1 MCGIVGI
8 VDLKGKNK
16 IERDKIKSMAD
27 QIIHR
32 GPDDEGF
39 YLDNGVAFGAR
50 RLKIIDLET
59 GHQPQ
64 SNEDGTIWIA
74 FNGEIYNFH
83 ELRKELEDKG
93 HKFRTKSDTE
103 TIIHLYEEEG
113 EEGFKKL
120 RGMFA
125 FGIWDGKRRK
135 LVLVRDR
142 IGKKPLYYTFPDPS
156 TIVFSSEIKG
166 ILKFGGIDKEL
177 DLNSLDLYLT
187 LEYIP
192 SPHSIFK
199 KIKKLMP
206 GHYLVFDERGAFEN
220 SYWELE
226 RAEVPSNIE
235 EIKERLKELIK
246 ESVKLRLISDVPL
259 GAFLSGGID
268 SSSIVAM
275 MQLLGTDPLMT
286 FSIGFE
292 EKSYNELKYARK
304 IAELFKTQHYEFILK
319 PDALELIWELVRYL
333 DEPMSDFSIFPTY
346 LVSKMARQHVTV
358 ILSGDGGDELFGG
371 YEHYLAEKI
380 ERILRKY
387 FLKLPYAIFPL
398 ISRFLPPKDVK
409 KGIVNRIKRFSDG
422 LKFPAELSHFRW
434 MLYLDKFSKQ
444 RLYSSD
450 FLSKLDRSN
459 ELWEKEPFSLIFEKM
474 KSFDEMNRELFLDLK
489 SYLVDDIMV
498 KVDRMSMAC
507 SLETRAPLLD
517 HKLVEFVFSLPG
529 NLKVRGLTT
538 KWIFK
543 KSMEGILPKETIY
556 RQKEGFSI
564 PIKKWL
570 RDEFRGLME
579 DYLSERRIKE
589 GGLFNFSEIK
599 KMKEEHIKGIENHSH
614 RLFALLLFE
623 IWREKYIS

>member
-8 VDLKGKNK
+8 VDLKGRKQ
-16 IERDKIKSMAD
+16 EREIIKSMAD

-39 YLDNGVAFGAR
+39 FVENGVALGAR

-64 SNEDGTIWIA
+64 CNEDGTIWITY
-74 FNGEIYNFH
+74 NGEIYNFL
-83 ELRKELEDKG
+83 ELRKELEGKG
-93 HKFRTKSDTE
+93 HRFKTKSDTE
-103 TIIHLYEEEG
+103 TIVHLYEEEG
-113 EEGFKKL
+113 EEGLKKL

-125 FGIWDGKRRK
+125 FGIWDGRKRR
-135 LVLVRDR
+135 LLLARDR
-142 IGKKPLYYTFPDPS
+142 IGKKPLYYTIIDS

-166 ILKFGGIDKEL
+166 ILKFGKIDREL
-177 DLNSLDLYLT
+177 DLNALDLYLT

-192 SPHSIFK
+192 SPLSIFK
-199 KIKKLMP
+199 GIKKLMP
-206 GHYLVFDERGAFEN
+206 GHYLIFDEKGVKEK

-226 RAEVPSNIE
+226 KVEVPTDID
-235 EIKERLKELIK
+235 EIKERLRELIK

-275 MQLLGTDPLMT
+275 MHSLGTEPLMT

-304 IAELFKTQHYEFILK
+304 IAELFKTQHHEFVLT
-319 PDALELIWELVRYL
+319 PSALELIWELIKYL

-346 LVSKMARQHVTV
+346 LVSKMARKYVTV

-387 FLKLPYAIFPL
+387 FFKIPHAIFPL
-398 ISRFLPPKDVK
+398 LSRFLPPKDVK
-409 KGIVNRIKRFSDG
+409 KGIINRIKRFSDG
-422 LKFPAELSHFRW
+422 LFFPPELSHFRW
-434 MLYLDKFSKQ
+434 MLYLDNQTKR
-444 RLYSSD
+444 RLYSPD
-450 FLSKLDRSN
+450 FLSKIERDGEIHTR
-459 ELWEKEPFSLIFEKM
+459 EPFSSIFEKM
-474 KSFDEMNRELFLDLK
+474 KSLDCINRELFLDLK

-570 RDEFRGLME
+570 REEFRELME
-579 DYLSERRIKE
+579 DYLSEKRIRD
-589 GGLFNFSEIK
+589 GGLFNYSEIK
-599 KMKEEHIKGIENHSH
+599 RMKEEHIKGIENHSH

-623 IWREKYIS
+623 IWREKYLP

>member
-1 MCGIVGI
+1 MCGIVGV
-8 VDLKGKNK
+8 VDIKGNRK
-16 IERDKIKSMAD
+16 IEREKIKSMAD

-39 YLDNGVAFGAR
+39 FLDRGVALGAR

-59 GHQPQ
+59 GDQPQ
-64 SNEDGTIWIA
+64 CNEDGSIWITY
-74 FNGEIYNFH
+74 NGEVYNFH
-83 ELRKELEDKG
+83 ELRKELEEKG
-93 HKFRTKSDTE
+93 HKFKTKSDTE

-125 FGIWDGKRRK
+125 FGLWDRRNRR
-135 LVLVRDR
+135 LLLVRDR

-156 TIVFSSEIKG
+156 TIAFSSEIKG
-166 ILKFGGIDKEL
+166 ILKFGSIDKEL
-177 DLNSLDLYLT
+177 DLNALDLYLT

-192 SPHSIFK
+192 SPLSIFK
-199 KIKKLMP
+199 KIKKITP
-206 GHYLVFDERGAFEN
+206 GHYLVFDERGVFEK

-226 RAEVPSNIE
+226 KVEVPSNIE
-235 EIKERLKELIK
+235 EIKERLRELIK

-275 MQLLGTDPLMT
+275 MHSLGVDPLMT

-292 EKSYNELKYARK
+292 EKSYNELKHARR
-304 IAELFKTQHYEFILK
+304 IAELFKTRHYEFVLT
-319 PDALELIWELVRYL
+319 PSALELIWELVNYL

-346 LVSKMARQHVTV
+346 LVSKMARKYVTV

-371 YEHYLAEKI
+371 YEHYIAEKI

-387 FLKLPYAIFPL
+387 FLKIPHKIFPL
-398 ISRFLPPKDVK
+398 ISHFLPPKDVK
-409 KGIVNRIKRFSDG
+409 KGIINRIKRFSDG
-422 LKFPAELSHFRW
+422 LKFPPKLSHFRW
-434 MLYLDKFSKQ
+434 MLYLDKFAKE
-444 RLYSSD
+444 RLYTND
-450 FLSKLDRSN
+450 FLSKIDKNS
-459 ELWEKEPFSLIFEKM
+459 ELYEREPLSSIFEKM
-474 KSFDEMNRELFLDLK
+474 NSFDSMNRELFLDLK

-529 NLKVRGLTT
+529 NLKVKGITT
-538 KWIFK
+538 KWIYK

-570 RDEFRGLME
+570 RDEFKGLLE
-579 DYLSERRIKE
+579 EYLSEERIKE
-589 GGLFNFSEIK
+589 GGLFNYYEIK
-599 KMKEEHIKGIENHSH
+599 RMKEEHIKGIENHSH

-623 IWREKYIS
+623 MWREKYL

>member
-8 VDLKGKNK
+8 VDLKGRK
-16 IERDKIKSMAD
+16 IERETIKAMAD

-39 YLDNGVAFGAR
+39 FIGDGVAFGAR

-64 SNEDGTIWIA
+64 CNEDGTIWITY
-74 FNGEIYNFH
+74 NGEIYNFLD
-83 ELRKELEDKG
+83 LRRELEGKG
-93 HKFRTKSDTE
+93 HIFKTKSDTE
-103 TIIHLYEEEG
+103 VIVHLYEEEG
-113 EEGFKKL
+113 EEGLKKL

-125 FGIWDGKRRK
+125 LGIWDGRKRR
-135 LVLVRDR
+135 LLLARDR
-142 IGKKPLYYTFPDPS
+142 IGKKPLYYTIFGS
-156 TIVFSSEIKG
+156 TAIFSSEIKG
-166 ILKFGGIDKEL
+166 ILKFGKVDRKL
-177 DLNSLDLYLT
+177 DLNALDLYLT

-192 SPHSIFK
+192 SPLSIFK
-199 KIKKLMP
+199 GIKKLMP
-206 GHYLVFDERGAFEN
+206 GHYLIFDERGVQEK

-226 RAEVPSNIE
+226 RVEVPSNIE
-235 EIKERLKELIK
+235 EIKEELRKLIK

-268 SSSIVAM
+268 SSTIVAM
-275 MQLLGTDPLMT
+275 MHSLGVDPLMT

-292 EKSYNELKYARK
+292 EKSYNELKYARR
-304 IAELFKTQHYEFILK
+304 IAELFETQHHEFVLK
-319 PDALELIWELVRYL
+319 PSALELIWELVNYL

-346 LVSKMARQHVTV
+346 LISKMARKYVTV

-371 YEHYLAEKI
+371 YEHYLAEKL
-380 ERILRKY
+380 ERLLRKY
-387 FLKLPYAIFPL
+387 LFKIPAAIFP
-398 ISRFLPPKDVK
+398 IIFHFLPPKDVK
-409 KGIVNRIKRFSDG
+409 KGIINRIKRFSEG
-422 LKFPAELSHFRW
+422 LKFPPELSHFRW
-434 MLYLDKFSKQ
+434 MLYLDNPTKR
-444 RLYSSD
+444 RLYTSD
-450 FLSKLDRSN
+450 FLFKIERN
-459 ELWEKEPFSLIFEKM
+459 GEIYERKPFLWIFEKM
-474 KSFDEMNRELFLDLK
+474 KSFDDINRDLFLDLK

-517 HKLVEFVFSLPG
+517 HKLAEFVFSLPG
-529 NLKVRGLTT
+529 NLKVRGFTT

-543 KSMEGILPKETIY
+543 KSMEGILPKEIIY

-570 RDEFRGLME
+570 REEFRGLME
-579 DYLSERRIKE
+579 DYLSEERIRK
-589 GGLFNFSEIK
+589 GGLFNYSEVKRI
-599 KMKEEHIKGIENHSH
+599 KEEHIKGIENHSH

-623 IWREKYIS
+623 IWREKYLS

>member
-8 VDLKGKNK
+8 VDLKGRKQ
-16 IERDKIKSMAD
+16 ERETIKSMAD

-39 YLDNGVAFGAR
+39 FIDNGVALGAR

-59 GHQPQ
+59 GNQPQ
-64 SNEDGTIWIA
+64 CNEDGTIWITY
-74 FNGEIYNFH
+74 NGEIYNFL

-93 HKFRTKSDTE
+93 HRFKTKSDTE
-103 TIIHLYEEEG
+103 AILHLYEEEG
-113 EEGFKKL
+113 EKGLKKL

-125 FGIWDGKRRK
+125 FGIWDGRKKR
-135 LVLVRDR
+135 LLLARDR
-142 IGKKPLYYTFPDPS
+142 IGKKPLYYTIIDS
-156 TIVFSSEIKG
+156 TIIFSSEIKG
-166 ILKFGGIDKEL
+166 ILKFEKVERGL
-177 DLNSLDLYLT
+177 DLNALDLYLT

-192 SPHSIFK
+192 SPLSIFK
-199 KIKKLMP
+199 GIKKLMP
-206 GHYLVFDERGAFEN
+206 GHYLIFDERGVQEK
-220 SYWELE
+220 SYWEFE
-226 RAEVPSNIE
+226 RVEVPSDIE
-235 EIKERLKELIK
+235 GIKEMLRKLIK

-275 MQLLGTDPLMT
+275 MHSLGVDPLMT

-292 EKSYNELKYARK
+292 EKSYNELKYARR
-304 IAELFKTQHYEFILK
+304 IAELFKTQHYEFVLK
-319 PDALELIWELVRYL
+319 PSALELIWELVNYL

-346 LVSKMARQHVTV
+346 LVSKMARKYVTV

-371 YEHYLAEKI
+371 YEHYLAEKT

-387 FLKLPYAIFPL
+387 FFKMPNAIFPI
-398 ISRFLPPKDVK
+398 ISYFLPPKDVK
-409 KGIVNRIKRFSDG
+409 KGIINRIKRFSDG
-422 LKFPAELSHFRW
+422 LKFPPELFHFRW
-434 MLYLDKFSKQ
+434 MLYLDNSAKR

-450 FLSKLDRSN
+450 FLSTIERN
-459 ELWEKEPFSLIFEKM
+459 GEIYEREPFSWIFEKM
-474 KSFDEMNRELFLDLK
+474 RSFDDINRELFLDLK

-529 NLKVRGLTT
+529 NLKVRGFTT

-543 KSMEGILPKETIY
+543 KSMDGILPKETIY

-570 RDEFRGLME
+570 KEEFRGLME
-579 DYLSERRIKE
+579 DYLSEKRIRE
-589 GGLFNFSEIK
+589 GGIFNYSEVK
-599 KMKEEHIKGIENHSH
+599 RMKEEHIKGIENHSH

-623 IWREKYIS
+623 IWREKYLP

>member
-1 MCGIVGI
+1 MCGIVGV
-8 VDLKGKNK
+8 VDLKGERK
-16 IERDKIKSMAD
+16 IERDRIKSMAD

-39 YLDNGVAFGAR
+39 YLDNGVGFGAR

-64 SNEDGTIWIA
+64 SNEDGTIWIT
-74 FNGEIYNFH
+74 FNGEIYNFL
-83 ELRKELEDKG
+83 ELRKELEEKG
-93 HKFRTKSDTE
+93 HRFRTKSDTE
-103 TIIHLYEEEG
+103 TIVHLYEEEG
-113 EEGFKKL
+113 EEGLKKL

-125 FGIWDGKRRK
+125 FGIWDKKRKR
-135 LVLVRDR
+135 LLLARDR
-142 IGKKPLYYTFPDPS
+142 IGKKPLYYTFLDPF

-166 ILKFGGIDKEL
+166 ILKYGGIDKEI
-177 DLNSLDLYLT
+177 DLNALDLYLT

-206 GHYLVFDERGAFEN
+206 GHYLLFDEKGAFEK

-226 RAEVPSNIE
+226 RVEIPSNLE
-235 EIKERLKELIK
+235 EIKERLRALIR

-275 MQLLGTDPLMT
+275 MHSLHVDPLMT

-292 EKSYNELKYARK
+292 EKSYNELKYARR
-304 IAELFKTQHYEFILK
+304 IAELFKTQHYEFILR
-319 PDALELIWELVRYL
+319 PDALELIWELVNYL

-387 FLKLPYAIFPL
+387 FLKIPHAIFPL
-398 ISRFLPPKDVK
+398 ISRLLPPKDVK
-409 KGIVNRIKRFSDG
+409 KGIVNRIKRFSEG
-422 LKFPAELSHFRW
+422 LKFPQELSHFRW
-434 MLYLDKFSKQ
+434 MLYLDNFSKQ
-444 RLYSSD
+444 RLYTRD
-450 FLSKLDRSN
+450 FLSKIDKNL
-459 ELWEKEPFSLIFEKM
+459 ELWEKIPFSWIFEKM
-474 KSFDEMNRELFLDLK
+474 KSYDGINRELYLDLR

-570 RDEFRGLME
+570 RDEFRDLME
-579 DYLSERRIKE
+579 EYLSERRIKE
-589 GGLFNFSEIK
+589 GGLFNYAEIK
-599 KMKEEHIKGIENHSH
+599 RMKEEHIKGIENHSH

-623 IWREKYIS
+623 IWRERYIS

>member
-1 MCGIVGI
+1 MCGIVGF
-8 VDLKGKNK
+8 VDLKNK
-16 IERDKIKSMAD
+16 KDVGREKIKKMAD
-27 QIIHR
+27 KLIHR

-39 YLDNGVAFGAR
+39 YVEEGVAFGAR

-64 SNEDGTIWIA
+64 SNEDNSIWIT
-74 FNGEIYNFH
+74 FNGEIYNFL
-83 ELRKELEDKG
+83 ELRKELEEKG

-113 EEGFKKL
+113 EKGFEKL

-125 FGIWDGKRRK
+125 FGIWDKNKNK
-135 LVLVRDR
+135 LILARDR
-142 IGKKPLYYTFPDPS
+142 IGKKPLYYTLPAPT
-156 TIVFSSEIKG
+156 TIVFASEIKG
-166 ILKFGGIDKEL
+166 ILEFEGIKREL
-177 DLNSLDLYLT
+177 DFNALDLYLS

-192 SPHSIFK
+192 SPLSIFK
-199 KIKKLMP
+199 NIKKLMP
-206 GHYLVFDERGAFEN
+206 GHYLIFDENGVKEKK
-220 SYWELE
+220 YWELE
-226 RAEVPSNIE
+226 KIAFPSNLE
-235 EIKERLKELIK
+235 EIKETLRALIK

-275 MQLLGTDPLMT
+275 MHELGTNPLMT

-292 EKSYNELKYARK
+292 EKSYNELKHARR
-304 IAELFKTQHYEFILK
+304 IAELFGTEHYEFILK
-319 PDALELIWELVRYL
+319 PDALELIWELVNYL

-346 LVSKMARQHVTV
+346 LVSKMARKHVTV

-371 YEHYLAEKI
+371 YEHYLAQKI
-380 ERILRKY
+380 ERALSKY
-387 FLKLPYAIFPL
+387 FFKIPNYILTSLSSL
-398 ISRFLPPKDVK
+398 LPPRDVK

-422 LKFPAELSHFRW
+422 LNFPVELSHLRW
-434 MLYLDKFSKQ
+434 MIYLDEERKK
-444 RLYSSD
+444 RLYSSE
-450 FLSKLDRSN
+450 FLSYLDNKGS
-459 ELWEKEPFSLIFEKM
+459 LFEKEPFLSIFQKA
-474 KSFDEMNRELFLDLK
+474 KSYDRTNRELYLDLK

-543 KSMEGILPKETIY
+543 KTMEGILPYETIY

-570 RDEFRGLME
+570 REEFKGLME
-579 DYLSERRIKE
+579 KYLSEKRIKE
-589 GGLFNFSEIK
+589 AGLFNYSEIER
-599 KMKEEHIKGIENHSH
+599 MKIEHSKGVENHSH

-623 IWREKYIS
+623 IWRDKYLV

>member
-8 VDLKGKNK
+8 VDLKGRKQ
-16 IERDKIKSMAD
+16 ERETIKFMAD

-39 YLDNGVAFGAR
+39 FIDNGVALGAR

-59 GHQPQ
+59 GNQPQ
-64 SNEDGTIWIA
+64 CNEDGTIWITY
-74 FNGEIYNFH
+74 NGEIYNFL

-93 HKFRTKSDTE
+93 HRFKTKSDTE
-103 TIIHLYEEEG
+103 AIIHLYEEEG
-113 EEGFKKL
+113 EKGLKKL

-125 FGIWDGKRRK
+125 FGIWDGRKKR
-135 LVLVRDR
+135 LLLARDR
-142 IGKKPLYYTFPDPS
+142 IGKKPLYYTIIDS
-156 TIVFSSEIKG
+156 TIIFSSEIKG
-166 ILKFGGIDKEL
+166 ILKFEKVERGL
-177 DLNSLDLYLT
+177 DLNALDLYLT

-192 SPHSIFK
+192 SPLSIFK
-199 KIKKLMP
+199 GIKKLMP
-206 GHYLVFDERGAFEN
+206 GHYLIFDERGVQEK
-220 SYWELE
+220 SYWEFE
-226 RAEVPSNIE
+226 RVEVPSDIE
-235 EIKERLKELIK
+235 GIKEMLRKLIK

-275 MQLLGTDPLMT
+275 MHSLGVDPLMT

-292 EKSYNELKYARK
+292 EKSYNELKYARR
-304 IAELFKTQHYEFILK
+304 IAELFKTQHYEFVLK
-319 PDALELIWELVRYL
+319 PSALELIWELVNYL

-346 LVSKMARQHVTV
+346 LVSKMARKYVTV

-371 YEHYLAEKI
+371 YEHYLAEKT

-387 FLKLPYAIFPL
+387 FFKMPNAIFPI
-398 ISRFLPPKDVK
+398 ISYFLPPKDVK
-409 KGIVNRIKRFSDG
+409 KGIINRIKRFSDG
-422 LKFPAELSHFRW
+422 LKFPPELFHFRW
-434 MLYLDKFSKQ
+434 MLYLDNSAKR
-444 RLYSSD
+444 RLYSPD
-450 FLSKLDRSN
+450 FLSTIERN
-459 ELWEKEPFSLIFEKM
+459 GEIYEREPFSWIFEKM
-474 KSFDEMNRELFLDLK
+474 RSFDDINRELFLDLK

-529 NLKVRGLTT
+529 NLKVRGFTT

-543 KSMEGILPKETIY
+543 KSMDGILPKETIY

-570 RDEFRGLME
+570 KEEFRGLME
-579 DYLSERRIKE
+579 DYLAEKRIRE
-589 GGLFNFSEIK
+589 GGIFNYSEVK
-599 KMKEEHIKGIENHSH
+599 RMKEEHIKGIENHSH

-623 IWREKYIS
+623 IWREKYLP

>member
-8 VDLKGKNK
+8 VDLKGRKQ
-16 IERDKIKSMAD
+16 ERETIKSMAD

-39 YLDNGVAFGAR
+39 FIDNGVALGAR

-59 GHQPQ
+59 GNQPQ
-64 SNEDGTIWIA
+64 CNEDGTIWITY
-74 FNGEIYNFH
+74 NGEIYNFL

-93 HKFRTKSDTE
+93 HRFKTKSDTE
-103 TIIHLYEEEG
+103 AILHLYEEEG
-113 EEGFKKL
+113 EKGLKKL

-125 FGIWDGKRRK
+125 FGIWDGRKKR
-135 LVLVRDR
+135 LLLARDR
-142 IGKKPLYYTFPDPS
+142 IGKKPLYYTIIDS
-156 TIVFSSEIKG
+156 TIIFSSEIKG
-166 ILKFGGIDKEL
+166 ILKFEKFEREL
-177 DLNSLDLYLT
+177 DLNALDLYLT

-192 SPHSIFK
+192 SPLSIFK
-199 KIKKLMP
+199 GIKKLMP
-206 GHYLVFDERGAFEN
+206 GHYLIFDEKGVQEK
-220 SYWELE
+220 SYWEFE
-226 RAEVPSNIE
+226 RVEVPSDIE
-235 EIKERLKELIK
+235 GIKEMLRKLIK

-275 MQLLGTDPLMT
+275 MHSLGVDPLMT

-292 EKSYNELKYARK
+292 EKSYNELKYARR
-304 IAELFKTQHYEFILK
+304 IAELFKTQHYEFVLK
-319 PDALELIWELVRYL
+319 PSALELIWELVNYL

-346 LVSKMARQHVTV
+346 LVSKMARKYVTV

-371 YEHYLAEKI
+371 YEHYLAEKT

-387 FLKLPYAIFPL
+387 FFKIPNAIFPI
-398 ISRFLPPKDVK
+398 ISYFLPPKDVK
-409 KGIVNRIKRFSDG
+409 KGIINRVKRFSDG
-422 LKFPAELSHFRW
+422 LKFPPELFHFRW
-434 MLYLDKFSKQ
+434 MLYLDNSAKR

-450 FLSKLDRSN
+450 FFSTIERN
-459 ELWEKEPFSLIFEKM
+459 GEIYEREPFSWIFEKM
-474 KSFDEMNRELFLDLK
+474 RSFDDINRELFLDLK

-529 NLKVRGLTT
+529 NLKVRGFTT

-543 KSMEGILPKETIY
+543 KSMDGILPKETIY

-570 RDEFRGLME
+570 KEEFRGLME
-579 DYLSERRIKE
+579 DYLSEKRIRE
-589 GGLFNFSEIK
+589 GGIFNYSEVK
-599 KMKEEHIKGIENHSH
+599 RMKEEHIKGIENHSH

-623 IWREKYIS
+623 IWREKYLP

>member
-8 VDLKGKNK
+8 VDLKGRKQ
-16 IERDKIKSMAD
+16 EMETIKSMAD

-39 YLDNGVAFGAR
+39 FIENGVALGAR

-64 SNEDGTIWIA
+64 CNEDGKIWITY
-74 FNGEIYNFH
+74 NGEIYNFL
-83 ELRKELEDKG
+83 ELRRELEEKG
-93 HKFRTKSDTE
+93 HKFKTKSDTE
-103 TIIHLYEEEG
+103 VIIHLYEEEG
-113 EEGFKKL
+113 EEGLKKL

-125 FGIWDGKRRK
+125 FGIWDGRKRR
-135 LVLVRDR
+135 LLLARDR
-142 IGKKPLYYTFPDPS
+142 IGKKPLYYTIADS

-166 ILKFGGIDKEL
+166 ILKYGRVEREL
-177 DLNSLDLYLT
+177 DLNALDLYLT

-192 SPHSIFK
+192 SPLSIFK
-199 KIKKLMP
+199 GIKKLMP
-206 GHYLVFDERGAFEN
+206 GHYLIFDEKGAQEK

-226 RAEVPSNIE
+226 RVEVPSDIE
-235 EIKERLKELIK
+235 EIKERLRELIK

-275 MQLLGTDPLMT
+275 MHSLGADPLMT

-292 EKSYNELKYARK
+292 EKSYNELKYARR
-304 IAELFKTQHYEFILK
+304 IAELFKTQHYEFVLK
-319 PDALELIWELVRYL
+319 PSALELIWELINYL

-346 LVSKMARQHVTV
+346 LVSKMARKHVTV

-371 YEHYLAEKI
+371 YEHYLAEKA

-387 FLKLPYAIFPL
+387 FFNIPNAIFPV
-398 ISRFLPPKDVK
+398 ISYFLPPKDVK
-409 KGIVNRIKRFSDG
+409 KGIINRIKRFSDG
-422 LKFPAELSHFRW
+422 LKFPPELSHFRW
-434 MLYLDKFSKQ
+434 MLYLDNPAKK

-450 FLSKLDRSN
+450 FLSKIERNGEIYDR
-459 ELWEKEPFSLIFEKM
+459 EPFSWIFEKM
-474 KSFDEMNRELFLDLK
+474 KSFDDINRELFLDLK

-529 NLKVRGLTT
+529 NLKVRGFTT

-543 KSMEGILPKETIY
+543 KSMDGILPKETIY

-570 RDEFRGLME
+570 REEFRGLME
-579 DYLSERRIKE
+579 DYLSEKRIRE
-589 GGLFNFSEIK
+589 GGLFNYSEVK
-599 KMKEEHIKGIENHSH
+599 RMKEEHIKGIENHSH

-623 IWREKYIS
+623 IWREKYLS